1 MAKHVI
7 KSPLEV
13 PSYGME
19 DAARYLHVP
28 YQTLRYW
35 VQGGLCDP
43 VIAISQKSPPVLSFM
58 DLSECWVLASLR
70 HREGIPMRNI
80 RSAIETLRERYNSR
94 HPLADQEFE
103 TDGIHL
109 FVRDAIGLV
118 NLSRRDQRSLEGI
131 MKAYLRRIERDVE
144 GFARTLYPF
153 TRRQYLTVSVDAPKV
168 VMIDAYVAFGRP
180 VLAGTGISTAFL
192 ASRHRG
198 GDSVATLAQ
207 EYQRQVR
214 DVEEAIR
221 WENAEIAA

>member
-1 MAKHVI
+1 
-7 KSPLEV
+7 
-13 PSYGME
+13 ME

-28 YQTLRYW
+28 YQTLRHW

-43 VIAISQKSPPVLSFM
+43 VIKISQKSPPVLSFM

-80 RSAIETLRERYNSR
+80 RSAIETLRERYNCS
-94 HPLADQEFE
+94 HPLVDQEFE

-118 NLSRRDQRSLEGI
+118 NLSRRDQRALEGI
-131 MKAYLRRIERDVE
+131 MKAYLRRIDRDVQ
-144 GFARTLYPF
+144 GLARTLYPF
-153 TRRQYLTVSVDAPKV
+153 TRKEYLTAAMDAPKV

-192 ASRHRG
+192 ASRHKG
-198 GDSVATLAQ
+198 GDSIAALAR

-214 DVEEAIR
+214 EIEEAIR
-221 WENAEIAA
+221 WEGAESAA